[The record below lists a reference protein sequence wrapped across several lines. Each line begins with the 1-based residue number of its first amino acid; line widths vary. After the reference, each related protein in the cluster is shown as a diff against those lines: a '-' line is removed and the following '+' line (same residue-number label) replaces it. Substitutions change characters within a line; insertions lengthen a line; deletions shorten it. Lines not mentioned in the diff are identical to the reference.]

1 MPELTYA
8 FDAFISYR
16 RQEPDKKFAR
26 DLLKSL
32 QQLGYRVAFDE
43 ITFSPQASFLE
54 EMERCVRSSRFVL
67 AVVSSRYFESGN
79 TQEEAII
86 TKVMDMGDRQR
97 RLIPIIIE
105 EVERPFWIYNLV
117 GINFTDPDPLM
128 PPIERLQIALGKPSL
143 DTEASKNETVLPLA
157 ISTTKSRAVWEVVF
171 DGELLPTFDH
181 GRLVDSIVSQ
191 LSEISRDM
199 SLREISRDSIDGCIV
214 IKLKGAE
221 AGYKVIESL
230 VESGQLTEIL
240 GLQIENLR
248 VLTVPSTKM
257 RFAGQML
264 SDLDSSIQFP
274 QSTIAYGLQQRLKL
288 TQRLAEIPGPQFE
301 QFIFALQVPKGIVA
315 GASAPQGQR
324 VASLLEWAEGPGGCG
339 LTTIETLL
347 DDLINPP

>member
-1 MPELTYA
+1 MPEPTYA

-97 RLIPIIIE
+97 RLIPLIIE

-143 DTEASKNETVLPLA
+143 DAEISQDEKVLPLA
-157 ISTTKSRAVWEVVF
+157 SPTTQRRAVWEIVL

-181 GRLVDSIVSQ
+181 GCLVDDIVSQ
-191 LSEISRDM
+191 LSAVAGDT
-199 SLREISRDSIDGCIV
+199 SLREISRDSVDGSVV
-214 IKLKGAE
+214 IKLKGTE
-221 AGYKVIESL
+221 VGFRS
-230 VESGQLTEIL
+230 VESAYQSD
-240 GLQIENLR
+240 NLR
-248 VLTVPSTKM
+248 EFSGWSVEGVRLLNT
-257 RFAGQML
+257 
-264 SDLDSSIQFP
+264 SSNHNP
-274 QSTIAYGLQQRLKL
+274 LAANLQQRLKL
-288 TQRLAEIPGPQFE
+288 TQRLAEIPVPQFE
-301 QFIFALQVPKGIVA
+301 QMVFALQVPKGIVA
-315 GASAPQGQR
+315 GASAPQGHR
-324 VASLLEWAEGPGGCG
+324 VVSLLEWVESPGGCG
-339 LTTIETLL
+339 IDSLTALL
-347 DDLINPP
+347 EDLINPR